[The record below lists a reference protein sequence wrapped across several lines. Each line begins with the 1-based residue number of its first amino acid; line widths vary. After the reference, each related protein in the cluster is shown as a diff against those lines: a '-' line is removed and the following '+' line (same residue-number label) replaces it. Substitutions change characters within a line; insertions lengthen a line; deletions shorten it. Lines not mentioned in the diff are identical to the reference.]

1 MTKITVDAASLA
13 KLIAE
18 GVAQALAAQGKGG
31 KQAASKTKPNTLVDG
46 KTERQLQMEIETVKA
61 FKRKGLKEAVIQPRV
76 NVLTFNR
83 WVEKGFK
90 VKEGEKAVKVKNLR
104 LFHETQVRPLTEDE
118 KAKIELDNEAAI
130 ASHAAA
136 QEAAKQAPQATA

>member
-18 GVAQALAAQGKGG
+18 DVAQALAAQGKGG
-31 KQAASKTKPNTLVDG
+31 KSTASKTKPNTLVDG

-136 QEAAKQAPQATA
+136 QEAAKQSPQATA